1 MYDPN
6 EPYQDELDELLDQVD
21 ALLLQD
27 SPTIPNDDFDPD
39 DYAPADHYD
48 EPVVIHNYS
57 NRYGAAPESREPEA
71 PVIRAYNAD
80 YRRPEMRQN
89 QRQNFDQTQ
98 VIRSG
103 QRPDPD
109 QTQVI
114 RYPGELPRN
123 VRNTTPM
130 DPIPEEPPKKQK
142 KRRKHGCLGCGC
154 MTLLTMVG
162 VIVLCVVLGFS
173 WLFAPPKS
181 DQSIG
186 ARKKDTAA
194 VLICGTDKDGTRTD
208 TMMLLYM
215 SGSDKQ
221 VGLLSLPRDT
231 YTITAAGNGAKLNS
245 AYGRNGTG
253 EEGMEGLLDY
263 VQEIIGYRP
272 DGYVLV
278 DMGLVPRI
286 VDLMG
291 GLDVHLEHH
300 IRVHTDGNEV
310 YIPEGDHHLN
320 GEEVLAT
327 LRYRYGYATADL
339 GRVEVQRMVINE
351 CMKQWISPAKLTLLP
366 DALRLIGEESL
377 TNLNVRNFLWMGK
390 TILLNRD
397 SLSSDTLPGYATYIG
412 DVSYY
417 VLYRQDVADLINDR
431 YNPYRE
437 TILAEN
443 LKIAG

>member
-1 MYDPN
+1 MQNTPKYDP
-6 EPYQDELDELLDQVD
+6 Q
-21 ALLLQD
+21 
-27 SPTIPNDDFDPD
+27 DFDDLSRQIDDLLGTPGERITTADDGIDLAQFTPD
-39 DYAPADHYD
+39 DSSVEDGAVYQ
-48 EPVVIHNYS
+48 NFS
-57 NRYGAAPESREPEA
+57 NGYGAGQLPASQGIP
-71 PVIRAYNAD
+71 AYNRDLHKEKPDHTEYRD
-80 YRRPEMRQN
+80 YG
-89 QRQNFDQTQ
+89 
-98 VIRSG
+98 G
-103 QRPDPD
+103 QKKKA
-109 QTQVI
+109 
-114 RYPGELPRN
+114 PRK
-123 VRNTTPM
+123 TAKA
-130 DPIPEEPPKKQK
+130 PKKS
-142 KRRKHGCLGCGC
+142 RKGCCGCGC
-154 MTLLTMVG
+154 ATVLL
-162 VIVLCVVLGFS
+162 LL
-173 WLFAPPKS
+173 A
-181 DQSIG
+181 
-186 ARKKDTAA
+186 AA
-194 VLICGTDKDGTRTD
+194 VAGVMIFLGSLFEMPVADTGLGERKEKTSTILLCGTDKDGTRTD

>member
-1 MYDPN
+1 MIDPN
-6 EPYQDELDELLDQVD
+6 EQYQDDLDDLLGQVD
-21 ALLLQD
+21 ALLLQND
-27 SPTIPNDDFDPD
+27 PVNEDDFDVD
-39 DYAPADHYD
+39 DYAPTDHYD
-48 EPVVIHNYS
+48 EPVVIQNYS
-57 NRYGAAPESREPEA
+57 NRYGADLRQEEPPQA
-71 PVIRAYNAD
+71 IPAYNAD
-80 YRRPEMRQN
+80 YRRPDTRQS

-103 QRPDPD
+103 QHPNLDETR
-109 QTQVI
+109 VI
-114 RYPGELPRN
+114 RYPGELPLN
-123 VRNTTPM
+123 VRNTTPA
-130 DPIPEEPPKKQK
+130 DPIPEEPPKKGRKPKK
-142 KRRKHGCLGCGC
+142 KRGCLGCGC
-154 MTLLTMVG
+154 MTLITLVG
-162 VIVLCVVLGFS
+162 VLALCVVLAFS
-173 WLFAPPKS
+173 WLFTPPES
-181 DQSIG
+181 EHSIG
-186 ARKKDTAA
+186 DRKRDTAT

-231 YTITAAGNGAKLNS
+231 YTITSAGNGAKLNS

-253 EEGMEGLLDY
+253 VEGMEGLLDY

-278 DMGLVPRI
+278 DMTLVPQI

-291 GLDVHLEHH
+291 GLDVEVPMSFDLAGIHLEAGMQHLE
-300 IRVHTDGNEV
+300 GNEV
-310 YIPEGDHHLN
+310 LQLLRFRKGYTMQDLDRIKVQHSVITAAMEQWLTVDHLKDV
-320 GEEVLAT
+320 G
-327 LRYRYGYATADL
+327 
-339 GRVEVQRMVINE
+339 
-351 CMKQWISPAKLTLLP
+351 
-366 DALRLIGEESL
+366 DALDLVENHSL
-377 TNLNVRNFLWMGK
+377 TNLQMRNFLWMGK
-390 TILLNRD
+390 TILLNMKN
-397 SLSSDTLPGYATYIG
+397 LESDTLPGYATYIG